1 MYVLAV
7 ILYELVKYAY
17 HILQAMSYNT
27 YHTHIHL
34 HLYILLVYTAGAPLT
49 GFSGSGRGETA
60 DGFISFGIEKRNIEG
75 NKKDIVINL
84 LTSFHSYLYYH
95 IKCTKTY
102 LQMRMRKR
110 VVGKGMCIC
119 MYIVFSVCLYRVYV

>member
-7 ILYELVKYAY
+7 ILYELVKYTY
-17 HILQAMSYNT
+17 YILQAVSYNT
-27 YHTHIHL
+27 SHIHIHL
-34 HLYILLVYTAGAPLT
+34 HLYILLVYTAGALT

-60 DGFISFGIEKRNIEG
+60 DGYISFGIEKRNIEG
-75 NKKDIVINL
+75 NKKDVVINL
-84 LTSFHSYLYYH
+84 LTGFHSYLYYH

-110 VVGKGMCIC
+110 VVGKC
-119 MYIVFSVCLYRVYV
+119 YRIHPTVYVCIV